1 VLWIFLNA
9 YPDLP
14 VWAKLCRAYGAESGI
29 GASSTRRINQ
39 KLKEPASRPPA
50 CRQAGRRYKFSG
62 KQRQKR
68 PPNGGRYKGKTV
80 AGVARN

>member
-29 GASSTRRINQ
+29 GASSTQRINQ
-39 KLKEPASRPPA
+39 KLKEPALQIQ
-50 CRQAGRRYKFSG
+50 RQAKA
-62 KQRQKR
+62 KA
-68 PPNGGRYKGKTV
+68 PT
-80 AGVARN
+80 